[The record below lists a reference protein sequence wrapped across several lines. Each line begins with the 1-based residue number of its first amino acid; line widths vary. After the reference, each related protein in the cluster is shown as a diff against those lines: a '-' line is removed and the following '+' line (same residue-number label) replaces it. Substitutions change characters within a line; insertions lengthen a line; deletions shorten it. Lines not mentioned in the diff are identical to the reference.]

1 MEETRARRI
10 MVTTNLRILMI
21 KLLLLSTVGGAKGFR
36 IVTHQIIAGRG
47 TGASTSTT
55 VFLQSPSPPSPS
67 SGEAAN
73 AAETTTATLTK
84 SEIKYL
90 FQLISDETLLYD
102 PSRGTCCRSRCSGCN
117 YLDPV
122 TGNFLFDE
130 YAASSYREGGD
141 DDDYDDYRLGGWLA
155 PYVMVNFGER
165 VHASNWSRILFRQ
178 KTIDHPSPRKE
189 VEKDQF
195 ASLLGISGSS
205 EASSLA
211 VQSLWDVLSP
221 SAGYPRLS
229 TTDITQAIKG
239 MEGSDYAKGGAVNF
253 ASFERGM
260 VGAADRIV
268 HPGSLDGVNGACK
281 ISLDYDSMSKEE
293 LLEECTSRGMKT
305 SFPKMM
311 RIIIE
316 ELRFYDANGR
326 QGIRH
331 PVKNTLS

>member
-1 MEETRARRI
+1 
-10 MVTTNLRILMI
+10 MVTSTNLRILMI

-55 VFLQSPSPPSPS
+55 VFLQSPSTPSPS

-73 AAETTTATLTK
+73 AAVTTTATLTK

>member
-1 MEETRARRI
+1 
-10 MVTTNLRILMI
+10 MVTTSLPILMI
-21 KLLLLSTVGGAKGFR
+21 KLLLLSTVGGAQGFR
-36 IVTHQIIAGRG
+36 IVTHQSIAGSG
-47 TGASTSTT
+47 PGASSSTT
-55 VFLQSPSPPSPS
+55 VFLQSPPPSPS
-67 SGEAAN
+67 SGAAAN
-73 AAETTTATLTK
+73 AGEIATTTLTR

-90 FQLISDETLLYD
+90 FRLISDEILLYD

-122 TGNFLFDE
+122 TGNFLYDE
-130 YAASSYREGGD
+130 YAASSYRDGD
-141 DDDYDDYRLGGWLA
+141 DDDYEDYRLGGWLA

-178 KTIDHPSPRKE
+178 KTIEHPSPRKE

-211 VQSLWDVLSP
+211 LQSLWDVLSP
-221 SAGYPRLS
+221 SAVYPRLS

-260 VGAADRIV
+260 IGAADRIV
-268 HPGSLDGVNGACK
+268 HPGSLDGVNGAGK

>member
-1 MEETRARRI
+1 
-10 MVTTNLRILMI
+10 MVTTSLPILMI
-21 KLLLLSTVGGAKGFR
+21 KLLLLSTVGGAQGFR
-36 IVTHQIIAGRG
+36 IVTHQSIAGRG
-47 TGASTSTT
+47 PGASSSTT
-55 VFLQSPSPPSPS
+55 VFLQSPPPSPS
-67 SGEAAN
+67 SGAAAN
-73 AAETTTATLTK
+73 AGEIATTTLTR

-90 FQLISDETLLYD
+90 FRLISDEILLYD

-122 TGNFLFDE
+122 TGNFLYDE
-130 YAASSYREGGD
+130 YAASSYRDGD
-141 DDDYDDYRLGGWLA
+141 DDDYEDYRLGGWLA

-178 KTIDHPSPRKE
+178 KTIEHPSPRKE

-195 ASLLGISGSS
+195 ASLLGIRGSS

-211 VQSLWDVLSP
+211 LQSLWDVLSP

-260 VGAADRIV
+260 IGAADRIV
-268 HPGSLDGVNGACK
+268 HPGSLDGVNGVGK

-305 SFPKMM
+305 TFPKMM